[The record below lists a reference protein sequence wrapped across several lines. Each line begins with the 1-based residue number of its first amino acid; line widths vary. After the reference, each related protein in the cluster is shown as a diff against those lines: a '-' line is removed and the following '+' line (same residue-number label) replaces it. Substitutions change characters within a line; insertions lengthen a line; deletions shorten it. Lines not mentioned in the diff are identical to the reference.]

1 MSDYNNPNDF
11 DKYGNPIPGTSR
23 PFVYEPAEGT
33 GRAPYV
39 LLGILVLLG
48 IVGGAMYF
56 NGGHRT
62 ASNVASAPPAITD
75 TTTTPA
81 PMPPSAPMTGP
92 ASTTPAPTAT
102 PAPAGPASTDKQ

>member
-1 MSDYNNPNDF
+1 MSDYNNPNEF
-11 DKYGNPIPGTSR
+11 DKYGNPIPGAAR

-62 ASNVASAPPAITD
+62 ASDVASAPPAITD
-75 TTTTPA
+75 TTTPA

-92 ASTTPAPTAT
+92 TSMTPAPTTT
-102 PAPAGPASTDKQ
+102 PAPAGPASTTQQ